1 MIIACIYVFIYYQ
14 RLAKSDAYLNELQT
28 ENKLLEINND
38 YIEVLKHQNNEM
50 RMLFHESLEMRKDAS
65 RTETGNGK
73 DEDKS

>member
-50 RMLFHESLEMRKDAS
+50 RMLFH
-65 RTETGNGK
+65 
-73 DEDKS
+73 DKKIIF